1 MYLRTRWHSPSGGN
15 NQSDNLSLIS
25 SFSVQDLNDIF
36 NGHIPVPMLRIHS
49 VDDSVLPSG
58 SSLLPI
64 ETGKKGSGGNSVHG
78 RLSQST
84 VDMTSLDGE
93 CGGMESS
100 LDRSPSV
107 GTQTT
112 DVEAVVIPDSVH
124 PDVVSGVWGLGWVWG

>member
-1 MYLRTRWHSPSGGN
+1 MAFPPSGGN

-25 SFSVQDLNDIF
+25 SFSVQDLNDVF
-36 NGHIPVPMLRIHS
+36 KGHILVPTLRIRS
-49 VDDSVLPSG
+49 VDDIMLPSG

-93 CGGMESS
+93 WG
-100 LDRSPSV
+100 V
-107 GTQTT
+107 GAEVGVGCSE
-112 DVEAVVIPDSVH
+112 DE
-124 PDVVSGVWGLGWVWG
+124 VSGVVSQGRVWDVVRMWCESVTGV

>member
-1 MYLRTRWHSPSGGN
+1 M
-15 NQSDNLSLIS
+15 
-25 SFSVQDLNDIF
+25 QDLNDIF
-36 NGHIPVPMLRIHS
+36 KGHIPVPMLRIHS

-64 ETGKKGSGGNSVHG
+64 ETGKKGLGGNSVHG

-107 GTQTT
+107 GTQAA
-112 DVEAVVIPDSVH
+112 DVEVVVIPNSASRCGEWGGGEGVEMVRCGE
-124 PDVVSGVWGLGWVWG
+124 DVV